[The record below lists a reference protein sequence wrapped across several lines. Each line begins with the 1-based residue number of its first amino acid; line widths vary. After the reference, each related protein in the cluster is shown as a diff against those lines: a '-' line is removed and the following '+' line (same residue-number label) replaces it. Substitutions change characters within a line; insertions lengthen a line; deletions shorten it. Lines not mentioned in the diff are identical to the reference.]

1 MRRSFVSPILW
12 FYAAGFSAAGVYI
25 FAGGRMSGVDN
36 YPFGIELAAV
46 AYFFPAVLYAVGA
59 KWLAPAWTLPG
70 TDITA
75 LAPAPQQSLRLI
87 SLGGALYLSDFIAMY
102 LTSVWSVP
110 KTDQILLAWSVPLAM
125 FLLWLFLGL
134 LHSQFSSYSDFR
146 RQAWQPR
153 NAAEGRVKSRGWIS
167 DRFLALA
174 SRLLLPSLLSP
185 LGAVL
190 VVLSLFLNTS
200 ESGSGTGWSG
210 WYILLGG
217 GTWATSRYGFGE
229 GVAML
234 RPVLAIL
241 GRGLYAGGLIVAGLS
256 VIAVASA
263 RFWPKSLHALRFLRW
278 IFGCTAI
285 LAAYSITDLFFGW
298 LGFFSSGSSSA
309 QMCLAFLWLS
319 YCLLLLALGIRLA
332 FVGAPRLSEEEPLLR
347 HAFLLLY
354 FPLVLF
360 NMVLLPYLIGFELGG
375 LACFFIGL
383 QFLCWSSLEWSA
395 RSTLLTA
402 VDTHG

>member
-25 FAGGRMSGVDN
+25 LAGRRMSGVE
-36 YPFGIELAAV
+36 YPFQMAAA

-59 KWLAPAWTLPG
+59 KWLAPAWTLAR

-75 LAPAPQQSLRLI
+75 LAPAPEQSLRLI
-87 SLGGALYLSDFIAMY
+87 SLGGALYLSDFIALY
-102 LTSVWSVP
+102 LPSVWSAP
-110 KTDQILLAWSVPLAM
+110 KTDQILLALSCPLAM

-146 RQAWQPR
+146 QRSWQPR

-167 DRFLALA
+167 DRFLASA

-190 VVLSLFLNTS
+190 VLLSLFLKTS
-200 ESGSGTGWSG
+200 ESGGSGTGWD
-210 WYILLGG
+210 ILLGR
-217 GTWATSRYGFGE
+217 GTWVTSGYGLGE
-229 GVAML
+229 GVVML
-234 RPVLAIL
+234 RPVLTIL
-241 GRGLYAGGLIVAGLS
+241 GRGLYIGGLTVAGLS
-256 VIAVASA
+256 VIAVALV
-263 RFWPKSLHALRFLRW
+263 RFWRTSLHAFFFLRW
-278 IFGCTAI
+278 IFGCAAI
-285 LAAYSITDLFFGW
+285 LAAYSIVDLFFGW
-298 LGFFSSGSSSA
+298 LGLFSSASA

-319 YCLLLLALGIRLA
+319 YCVLLLALAIRLT
-332 FVGAPRLSEEEPLLR
+332 FVGATRLSEEEPLLR
-347 HAFLLLY
+347 HAFLLLCL
-354 FPLVLF
+354 PLALF
-360 NMVLLPYLIGFELGG
+360 NMVLLPTLIGLEVG
-375 LACFFIGL
+375 LACFFVGL

-402 VDTHG
+402 VGAHG